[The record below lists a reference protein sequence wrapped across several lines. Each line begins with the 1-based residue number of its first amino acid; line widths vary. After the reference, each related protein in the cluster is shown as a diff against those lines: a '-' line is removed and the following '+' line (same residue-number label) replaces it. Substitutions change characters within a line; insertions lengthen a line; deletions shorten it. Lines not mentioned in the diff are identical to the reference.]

1 MTPGVLNLS
10 WTRPETGVAAV
21 AVRGDLS
28 HGTADRLLAEITE
41 VTEVAGEAGLARI
54 VVDCAELEFCDSH
67 GLAVLLMI
75 QRRLSGEMIALALDN
90 RTVRLDRLLALT
102 GTATL
107 LAGPVTKARSQ
118 S

>member
-41 VTEVAGEAGLARI
+41 VAGEAGLARI

-75 QRRLSGEMIALALDN
+75 RRRLSGEMIALALDN

-107 LAGPVTKARSQ
+107 LTGPVTKARSQ